1 MFQVSQQLRDIAQ
14 KVMDWALPI
23 EREQVAVFYAGLEN
37 LDLAYAFAAECAV
50 RGIEVLVRSQG
61 DYISD
66 ARLLE
71 APIETFAGF
80 PKIPQALI
88 GVADWFIY
96 MNGSRFDNS
105 IYQRSELKERLVE
118 IQNISKW
125 NACKLQQLC
134 LEKKT
139 HLVGFLDPCLQ
150 QAQALG
156 KSFEETRRL
165 FLASL
170 DIDYEKLT
178 ELGQRLIAIMERGGE
193 IHVKCPRGTDLTLR
207 ADGRSWIND
216 DGKSS
221 VIPYLHNLPVGEVF
235 VAPLE
240 TSAFGVVYPR
250 DLPGDT
256 TTGFRLEFNGEE
268 KAKVSAER
276 MFELAKPRL
285 ESATGNPYSIAEF
298 AIGTNP
304 CGNMLL
310 ATEKAYGT
318 CHVALGE
325 NTWLGGSNES
335 SLHWDFLIDKPT
347 VTINKKPIL
356 KNGKFMT

>member
-1 MFQVSQQLRDIAQ
+1 
-14 KVMDWALPI
+14 MDWALPI
-23 EREQVAVFYAGLEN
+23 DQGQVVVFYAGLEN
-37 LDLAYAFAAECAV
+37 LDLAYAFAAECVAG
-50 RGIEVLVRSQG
+50 GIEVLVQSQG

-80 PKIPQALI
+80 PRIPQALI
-88 GVADWFIY
+88 EVADWFIY
-96 MNGSRFDNS
+96 FNGSRFDNS

-118 IQNISKW
+118 IQKISQW
-125 NACKLQQLC
+125 NASKLQQLC

-150 QAQALG
+150 HAQALG
-156 KSFEETRRL
+156 KSFEETRQL
-165 FLASL
+165 FLESL

-178 ELGQRLIAIMERGGE
+178 ELGQHLIRLLERGGE

-207 ADGRSWIND
+207 ADGRCWIND

-221 VIPYLHNLPVGEVF
+221 IIPYLHNLPVGEVF

-240 TSAFGVVYPR
+240 TSAFGLVYPR
-250 DLPGDT
+250 DLPGET

-268 KAKVSAER
+268 KTKVSAKR
-276 MFELAKPRL
+276 MFELAKSGL

-325 NTWLGGSNES
+325 NTWLGGKNKS
-335 SLHWDFLIDKPT
+335 SLHWDFLIDEPT
-347 VTINKKPIL
+347 VTIDKKPIL
-356 KNGKFMT
+356 KNGKFIT